1 MDPNG
6 KVVVVTGAGSGL
18 GLATCKV
25 FAEAGANVYGFER
38 DAARLA
44 QIEGEAGGKLTA
56 MAVDVSSESSVREA
70 IEKVVA
76 EAGALHVAVNCA
88 GILKAAKTLGRNG
101 VFPLEAWNDVIAV
114 NLTGTF
120 NVVRFAAQAMAKN
133 APDPATGERG
143 VIVNVASGA
152 ATQGQVGQAAYSA
165 SKAGVVGMT
174 LPVARD
180 LAEHAIRVVAI
191 APGLFDT
198 AMAAG
203 MSAQTSEAIIDRMVL
218 FPKRRGRP
226 EEFGRLVR
234 HIVENEYLNATTLD
248 LDAGTR
254 MTAR

>member
-1 MDPNG
+1 
-6 KVVVVTGAGSGL
+6 
-18 GLATCKV
+18 
-25 FAEAGANVYGFER
+25 
-38 DAARLA
+38 
-44 QIEGEAGGKLTA
+44 
-56 MAVDVSSESSVREA
+56 
-70 IEKVVA
+70 
-76 EAGALHVAVNCA
+76 
-88 GILKAAKTLGRNG
+88 
-101 VFPLEAWNDVIAV
+101 
-114 NLTGTF
+114 
-120 NVVRFAAQAMAKN
+120 MAKN

-143 VIVNVASGA
+143 VIVNVATGA

-203 MSAQTSEAIIDRMVL
+203 MSAQTSEAIIERMVL

-248 LDAGTR
+248 IDAGTR

>member
-6 KVVVVTGAGSGL
+6 KVVIVTGAGSGL

-25 FAEAGANVYGFER
+25 FAAAGAKVYGFER

-44 QIEGEAGGKLTA
+44 QIEGEAAGALTA
-56 MAVDVSSESSVREA
+56 MAVDVSSESSVRDA
-70 IEKVVA
+70 IAKVVA
-76 EAGALHVAVNCA
+76 AAGALHVAVNCA
-88 GILKAAKTLGRNG
+88 GILKAAKTLGKSG
-101 VFPLEAWNDVIAV
+101 VFPLEAWNEVIAV

-203 MSAQTSEAIIDRMVL
+203 MSAQTSEAIIERMVL

>member
-1 MDPNG
+1 MDPRN

-18 GLATCKV
+18 GLAACIV
-25 FAEAGANVYGFER
+25 FADAGARVYGFEKDVARLEQIRATPSPITGIAADVSDEASVR
-38 DAARLA
+38 DA
-44 QIEGEAGGKLTA
+44 
-56 MAVDVSSESSVREA
+56 VDR
-70 IEKVVA
+70 VVA

-88 GILKAAKTLGRNG
+88 GILKAAKTLSKAG
-101 VFPLEAWNDVIAV
+101 VFPLETWNDVIAV

-120 NVVRFAAQAMAKN
+120 NVVRYTALAMAKN
-133 APDPATGERG
+133 APDSESGERG

-152 ATQGQVGQAAYSA
+152 AWQGQIGQAAYSA
-165 SKAGVVGMT
+165 SKAGVIGLT

-203 MSAQTSEAIIDRMVL
+203 MSEKTSEGILERMVL

-226 EEFGRLVR
+226 EEFARLVC
-234 HIVENEYLNATTLD
+234 HIVENEYMNAVTVAI
-248 LDAGTR
+248 DAGTR